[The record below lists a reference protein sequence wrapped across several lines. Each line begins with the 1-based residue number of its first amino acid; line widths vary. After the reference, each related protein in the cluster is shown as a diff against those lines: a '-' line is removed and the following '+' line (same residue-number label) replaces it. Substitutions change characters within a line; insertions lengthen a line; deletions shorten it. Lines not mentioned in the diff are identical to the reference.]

1 MTNDQ
6 QSHPSS
12 KANNHFTCGACSSG
26 CGWDCAAAPEGRR
39 NFLVSRA
46 CCTVYCNLPG
56 CCFHLRI
63 GAKKTHPGSMGG
75 GEMPLRKLA
84 ASLAE
89 NPGFSCDC
97 ALAVVLLAVPAG
109 QERPKARLPADSS
122 RSHGPRLP
130 RRWHMP
136 SRGRALWNAGGTG
149 DLKSFGNRNYWEF
162 RAGIFSVGN
171 H

>member
-6 QSHPSS
+6 QGHPSS

-75 GEMPLRKLA
+75 GEMPLRKIA

-89 NPGFSCDC
+89 NSGFSCEGGSGFSHSCFLPGFSDQPGGFRSFSDPYFLFISLISLCFPW
-97 ALAVVLLAVPAG
+97 LANPG
-109 QERPKARLPADSS
+109 KTEKNPGK
-122 RSHGPRLP
+122 
-130 RRWHMP
+130 
-136 SRGRALWNAGGTG
+136 RGKT
-149 DLKSFGNRNYWEF
+149 
-162 RAGIFSVGN
+162 
-171 H
+171 

>member
-6 QSHPSS
+6 QGHPSS

-46 CCTVYCNLPG
+46 CCTVYCNLPR

-75 GEMPLRKLA
+75 GEMPLRKIA

-89 NPGFSCDC
+89 NFRVFLCPGSRCRTALFC
-97 ALAVVLLAVPAG
+97 A
-109 QERPKARLPADSS
+109 SS
-122 RSHGPRLP
+122 RVVEAGRSSSCRRDRRLGSLTKNWNLFFVLRTQLPPRP
-130 RRWHMP
+130 
-136 SRGRALWNAGGTG
+136 
-149 DLKSFGNRNYWEF
+149 
-162 RAGIFSVGN
+162 
-171 H
+171 

>member
-6 QSHPSS
+6 QGHPSS

-75 GEMPLRKLA
+75 GEMPLRKIA

-89 NPGFSCDC
+89 NPGFSCVWV
-97 ALAVVLLAVPAG
+97 LAVGGFVSWRHDEAMSSHMAGRCQGWPINQRSSLPSEAARQRPLATA
-109 QERPKARLPADSS
+109 
-122 RSHGPRLP
+122 
-130 RRWHMP
+130 
-136 SRGRALWNAGGTG
+136 TT
-149 DLKSFGNRNYWEF
+149 
-162 RAGIFSVGN
+162 
-171 H
+171 

>member
-6 QSHPSS
+6 QGHPSS

-56 CCFHLRI
+56 CCFQLRT

-75 GEMPLRKLA
+75 DEMPLRKIA

-89 NPGFSCDC
+89 NSGFSCDC
-97 ALAVVLLAVPAG
+97 ALAVNKCPSLRPSGTDRLALCTIMNRVRCAY
-109 QERPKARLPADSS
+109 QRSRLC
-122 RSHGPRLP
+122 L
-130 RRWHMP
+130 
-136 SRGRALWNAGGTG
+136 
-149 DLKSFGNRNYWEF
+149 
-162 RAGIFSVGN
+162 RAGAYCASIADLG
-171 H
+171 

>member
-6 QSHPSS
+6 QGHPSS

-56 CCFHLRI
+56 CCFQLRT

-75 GEMPLRKLA
+75 DEMPLRKIA

-97 ALAVVLLAVPAG
+97 ALAVCLGHTSAIYDKNPTYS
-109 QERPKARLPADSS
+109 DS
-122 RSHGPRLP
+122 RSPPALRPRKFERGPCFRSLRE
-130 RRWHMP
+130 RRSP
-136 SRGRALWNAGGTG
+136 GEIPFSKSRHALG
-149 DLKSFGNRNYWEF
+149 Y
-162 RAGIFSVGN
+162 
-171 H
+171 

>member
-6 QSHPSS
+6 QGHPSS

-89 NPGFSCDC
+89 NPGFSCVWV
-97 ALAVVLLAVPAG
+97 LAVSAGVIRSQQALTLSGSKDGSVDAVG
-109 QERPKARLPADSS
+109 ARKLISWPGWSIASLHS
-122 RSHGPRLP
+122 PIH
-130 RRWHMP
+130 H
-136 SRGRALWNAGGTG
+136 
-149 DLKSFGNRNYWEF
+149 
-162 RAGIFSVGN
+162 
-171 H
+171 

>member
-6 QSHPSS
+6 QGHPSS

-75 GEMPLRKLA
+75 GEMPLRKIA

-89 NPGFSCDC
+89 NSGFSCDWGP
-97 ALAVVLLAVPAG
+97 AVYSGSPQHSKSEKKKGTPLKTGSVDIELKKLAVALLTRHRVPKTHDIEGLDPTTSRAFAHDI
-109 QERPKARLPADSS
+109 ERS
-122 RSHGPRLP
+122 
-130 RRWHMP
+130 P
-136 SRGRALWNAGGTG
+136 SP
-149 DLKSFGNRNYWEF
+149 
-162 RAGIFSVGN
+162 
-171 H
+171 